1 MKKPIIKKAQTGKS
15 VKPTADSTA
24 YFRKQRDMEYAD
36 ADRAIARSEKDK
48 SPYSSRLYGDYIKS
62 RGIAARK
69 ADRNADRQLL
79 KGMSG
84 YDENGYPLN
93 KFKPESPKQQIA
105 KGMKKKMQAGG
116 VVKTTKRVGP
126 VDPDGAWTKVQERN
140 LPPVNAKTKVSLAP
154 DKELGATKMMKK
166 GGEVE
171 KAKGGKWIQKAIKKP
186 GALRAQ
192 LGAKKGEP
200 IPAGKLAAAAKK
212 PGKLGQR
219 ARLAMTLKG
228 MKKK

>member
-15 VKPTADSTA
+15 VKPTADSTT
-24 YFRKQRDMEYAD
+24 YFDKKVTKD
-36 ADRAIARSEKDK
+36 ANNANKLLKEKGFFSDETKKAFSEQDK
-48 SPYSSRLYGDYIKS
+48 STQSLL
-62 RGIAARK
+62 
-69 ADRNADRQLL
+69 RQYK
-79 KGMSG
+79 KGKPG
-84 YDENGYPLN
+84 YDANGFPL
-93 KFKPESPKQQIA
+93 
-105 KGMKKKMQAGG
+105 KKKMQAGG
-116 VVKTTKRVGP
+116 VVKSQPRRVGP

-219 ARLAMTLKG
+219 ARLAQTLKK
-228 MKKK
+228 MKK

>member
-1 MKKPIIKKAQTGKS
+1 MKKKMKMGGSLKPVDKGKNPGLAKLPTPVRNKMGYKKYGGA
-15 VKPTADSTA
+15 V
-24 YFRKQRDMEYAD
+24 DMMQD
-36 ADRAIARSEKDK
+36 GG
-48 SPYSSRLYGDYIKS
+48 PVF
-62 RGIAARK
+62 
-69 ADRNADRQLL
+69 
-79 KGMSG
+79 KG
-84 YDENGYPLN
+84 
-93 KFKPESPKQQIA
+93 SPKSDRKVLKKVKKLTKKFGTDPVA
-105 KGMKKKMQAGG
+105 KNPAFETELAKQKPKMQAGG
-116 VVKTTKRVGP
+116 VVKSQPKRVGP
-126 VDPDGAWTKVQERN
+126 VDPDGAYTKVQERN

-212 PGKLGQR
+212 GGKLGQR
-219 ARLAMTLKG
+219 ARLAQTLKK

>member
-36 ADRAIARSEKDK
+36 AEKNIAMSKKDK
-48 SPYSSRLYGDYIKS
+48 SSYDYRDYTNARIE
-62 RGIAARK
+62 AARK
-69 ADRNADRQLL
+69 ADRDAFRQSF
-79 KGMSG
+79 KGKPG

-93 KFKPESPKQQIA
+93 KFKPESPKQQIE

-116 VVKTTKRVGP
+116 VVKTQPRRVGP
-126 VDPDGAWTKVQERN
+126 VDSDGAWTKVQEKN

-219 ARLAMTLKG
+219 ARLAQTLKK
-228 MKKK
+228 MKK

>member
-1 MKKPIIKKAQTGKS
+1 MKNMKKAQFGALIKAGSKLAKAAPKVAKAVTKTGPEVKS
-15 VKPTADSTA
+15 AITNVERNALKKRFQDIDKGLDKTSPPSEKISKAVKP
-24 YFRKQRDMEYAD
+24 
-36 ADRAIARSEKDK
+36 
-48 SPYSSRLYGDYIKS
+48 
-62 RGIAARK
+62 
-69 ADRNADRQLL
+69 
-79 KGMSG
+79 
-84 YDENGYPLN
+84 
-93 KFKPESPKQQIA
+93 
-105 KGMKKKMQAGG
+105 KMQAGG

-171 KAKGGKWIQKAIKKP
+171 KAKGSKWIQKAIKKP

-200 IPAGKLAAAAKK
+200 IAAGKLAAAAKK
-212 PGKLGQR
+212 GGKLGQR
-219 ARLAMTLKG
+219 ARLAQTLKK
-228 MKKK
+228 MKK

>member
-1 MKKPIIKKAQTGKS
+1 MKHLKKAQFGALIKAGAKAAAKKVTKEAPKMANRVHKPRNAFEEDLKAAITQVERNALKKRFQDIDKGLDKTS
-15 VKPTADSTA
+15 PPSEKISKAVKP
-24 YFRKQRDMEYAD
+24 
-36 ADRAIARSEKDK
+36 
-48 SPYSSRLYGDYIKS
+48 
-62 RGIAARK
+62 
-69 ADRNADRQLL
+69 
-79 KGMSG
+79 
-84 YDENGYPLN
+84 
-93 KFKPESPKQQIA
+93 
-105 KGMKKKMQAGG
+105 KMQAGG

-219 ARLAMTLKG
+219 ARLAQTLKK
-228 MKKK
+228 MKK

>member
-1 MKKPIIKKAQTGKS
+1 MKNKMQDGGPVFKGDAKSDKKMSRRVSKKIDKVYDKINSKQFESNAAWNAEMSKRKP
-15 VKPTADSTA
+15 
-24 YFRKQRDMEYAD
+24 
-36 ADRAIARSEKDK
+36 
-48 SPYSSRLYGDYIKS
+48 
-62 RGIAARK
+62 
-69 ADRNADRQLL
+69 
-79 KGMSG
+79 
-84 YDENGYPLN
+84 
-93 KFKPESPKQQIA
+93 
-105 KGMKKKMQAGG
+105 KMQAGG
-116 VVKTTKRVGP
+116 VVKSQPKRVGP

-154 DKELGATKMMKK
+154 DKELGATKMKM

-219 ARLAMTLKG
+219 ARLAQTLKK

>member
-1 MKKPIIKKAQTGKS
+1 
-15 VKPTADSTA
+15 
-24 YFRKQRDMEYAD
+24 
-36 ADRAIARSEKDK
+36 
-48 SPYSSRLYGDYIKS
+48 
-62 RGIAARK
+62 
-69 ADRNADRQLL
+69 
-79 KGMSG
+79 
-84 YDENGYPLN
+84 
-93 KFKPESPKQQIA
+93 
-105 KGMKKKMQAGG
+105 MKKKLQAGG
-116 VVKTTKRVGP
+116 VVKSQPKRVGP

-154 DKELGATKMMKK
+154 DKELGATKMMRK

-212 PGKLGQR
+212 GGKLGQR
-219 ARLAMTLKG
+219 ARLAQTLKK
-228 MKKK
+228 MNKK